1 MNNSAERKAAKIA
14 DEFLNAELDDD
25 ANAQAWLVKKIA
37 AENEKAERAGYVKAM
52 CRRF

>member
-25 ANAQAWLVKKIA
+25 ADARAWLVKKIA
-37 AENEKAERAGYVKAM
+37 AEKAERAGYVKAM